1 MMLKYTHANA
11 NIKNSSSQ
19 KGFTLIELSIVLV
32 VIGLIVAGITSGA
45 SLIKQATLRSV
56 IAEVRN
62 YQLAVNTFVLTY
74 NALPGDFITTSTALS
89 AATTGDG
96 SGLVDGNEFQTAFQM
111 LGLASL
117 INSNYASASYPKS
130 KYSGAE
136 YLITNNNSTTAATS
150 IYGKIDNSITLRAIS
165 TATAGNSTGGITP
178 GDAQNIDAKID
189 DGIAYKGGV
198 YASKSLNTSTALK
211 CTKSAT
217 LPSITSPV
225 AADDYALTDLT
236 PTCVMY
242 FWVGN

>member
-11 NIKNSSSQ
+11 SINNSSSQ

-32 VIGLIVAGITSGA
+32 VIGLIVSGITSGA

-62 YQLAVNTFVLTY
+62 YQLSINTFVLTY
-74 NALPGDFITTSTALS
+74 GALPGDFNTNGTALS
-89 AATTGDG
+89 AAVAGDG
-96 SGLVDGNEFQTAFQM
+96 DGLVNGNEYQTAFQM

-117 INSNYASASYPKS
+117 INANFASSSYPKS
-130 KYSGAE
+130 KYSGTE
-136 YLITNNNSTTAATS
+136 YVITNNASS
-150 IYGKIDNSITLRAIS
+150 VYGKADNSITLRAIS
-165 TATAGNSTGGITP
+165 AVVIGSSTGAVTP

-189 DGIAYKGGV
+189 DGVAYKGTV
-198 YASKSLNTSTALK
+198 YASKSFGVSTLAK

-217 LPSITSPV
+217 LSTLASPT

-236 PTCVMY
+236 PTCLMY
-242 FWVGN
+242 FWISN